1 MSIYENIQ
9 IEKGLNMG
17 SLKLNYSLKIFQNS
31 TDDKFLDALDVYIS
45 TVPRNE
51 KTNTNEIIWCLDNA
65 KQFKKFELYF
75 LGLELNNKIIGYAE
89 IAFLRRTRYV
99 TLDYLAIDKKYRT
112 HSAFYTFLLLIVE
125 YFANIKL
132 DYDFIGIELLT
143 NDDSFTFQKNLSEF
157 EIEGFRVVNTTYIQP
172 CLEPNNYDSQHDAIL
187 LIYQRNTT
195 NKRISQKT
203 YLDIVHSIYFD
214 YYFEWD
220 SHFLKNNEENSKN
233 YNKLKQTYET
243 IESTLTDEVILL
255 NGYPFSKMS
264 SEDKIIPNEKKIN
277 KKLWQALFFTMIFG
291 VFSLGIIF
299 TLNELNVELAI
310 AGVIFVLLLFTWLSF
325 LAFTENRAYII
336 LTKIPGLSKLFE
348 NIK

>member
-1 MSIYENIQ
+1 
-9 IEKGLNMG
+9 MG

-31 TDDKFLDALDVYIS
+31 TDDKFLNALDVYIG

-65 KQFKKFELYF
+65 CQFKKFTLYF
-75 LGLELNNKIIGYAE
+75 LGLELNNRIIGYAE
-89 IAFLRRTRYV
+89 VAFLKKTRYV

-125 YFANIKL
+125 YFASIKL

-143 NDDSFTFQKNLSEF
+143 NDDASVFQKNLSEF

-187 LIYQRNTT
+187 LIYQRNTSD
-195 NKRISQKT
+195 KKISRNT

-220 SHFLKNNEENSKN
+220 SHFLKNNEEKNKN
-233 YNKLKQTYET
+233 YNKLQKMYGT
-243 IESTLTDEVILL
+243 ICSALSDEVILL

-264 SEDKIIPNEKKIN
+264 GEDKIIPNDKRIN
-277 KKLWQALFFTMIFG
+277 KKLWQSLFFTMIFG
-291 VFSLGIIF
+291 VFALGVIF
-299 TLNELNVELAI
+299 ALNRMNVELAI
-310 AGVIFVLLLFTWLSF
+310 AGTIFILLLFIWLAFLSF
-325 LAFTENRAYII
+325 SENRAYSI
-336 LTKIPGLSKLFE
+336 LTKLPGLSKVFE
-348 NIK
+348 SIK